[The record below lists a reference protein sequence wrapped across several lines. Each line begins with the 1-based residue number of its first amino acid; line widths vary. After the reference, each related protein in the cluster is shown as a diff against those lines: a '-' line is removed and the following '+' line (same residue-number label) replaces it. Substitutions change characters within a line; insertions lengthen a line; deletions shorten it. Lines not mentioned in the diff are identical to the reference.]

1 NSGDDGR
8 EIETTMSNKTA
19 AGGNQISDC
28 DSSGLDSLGS
38 LRNAASND
46 NDLDTLVFLQPQ
58 FPFHSTKKQVNTSS
72 ISSNNQT
79 KVAHKN
85 VLDNEVRSSESSVI
99 QLRDDQCI
107 FEQIHRHYLLEMQD
121 HC

>member
-1 NSGDDGR
+1 
-8 EIETTMSNKTA
+8 MTA
-19 AGGNQISDC
+19 LLKKDQFLDC
-28 DSSGLDSLGS
+28 NSSGLDSLGS

-58 FPFHSTKKQVNTSS
+58 FLFHSTKKQLNTSS
-72 ISSNNQT
+72 IAANNQT
-79 KVAHKN
+79 KVAHNNMSNK
-85 VLDNEVRSSESSVI
+85 DVRNPESSVI

-121 HC
+121 QC

>member
-1 NSGDDGR
+1 MTVLLKKDQFSV
-8 EIETTMSNKTA
+8 
-19 AGGNQISDC
+19 C

-58 FPFHSTKKQVNTSS
+58 FLFHSTKKQLNTSS
-72 ISSNNQT
+72 IAANNQT

-85 VLDNEVRSSESSVI
+85 VPHKDDTSSESSVI
-99 QLRDDQCI
+99 QLKDDQCI